1 MGEDIIKHNP
11 MLKEPI
17 LTVLALAEEAGDR
30 ATLEATALRYG
41 PSFSQAPAAV
51 IDTLVRH
58 GFLSQQS
65 YVNGEPYEGTLE
77 DMQLDESV
85 PDDAVAEVRL
95 AVTEVGR
102 ALAAAYDPASTL
114 ASLFGERPR
123 YADVFSAILD
133 AASADEGASA
143 GHRGHRGSGRAH
155 RGRRQGVPAVLPRRA
170 GMRRRHRVGRRLAHH
185 RRGPSDNCVPIVI
198 PNSRQ
203 GFTSPLSALGG
214 SSSPFAGG
222 AS

>member
-17 LTVLALAEEAGDR
+17 LTVLALAEDAGDR
-30 ATLEATALRYG
+30 ATLETTALQVWK
-41 PSFSQAPAAV
+41 PSFSQTPAAV

-58 GFLSQQS
+58 GFIAQQS

-133 AASADEGASA
+133 AASADEGASREAIEAIVEAAAPTAADGKKVYPQYFLDALECA
-143 GHRGHRGSGRAH
+143 GGIAWDGAWRTTDAGRAAAAP
-155 RGRRQGVPAVLPRRA
+155 Q
-170 GMRRRHRVGRRLAHH
+170 
-185 RRGPSDNCVPIVI
+185 S
-198 PNSRQ
+198 
-203 GFTSPLSALGG
+203 
-214 SSSPFAGG
+214 
-222 AS
+222 

>member
-17 LTVLALAEEAGDR
+17 LTMLALAEEAGDR
-30 ATLEATALRYG
+30 ATLEAMALQVWK

-58 GFLSQQS
+58 GFIAQQS

-95 AVTEVGR
+95 AVTEAGR
-102 ALAAAYDPASTL
+102 SLASSYDPASTL
-114 ASLFGERPR
+114 AALFGERPR
-123 YADVFSAILD
+123 YADVFSAILN
-133 AASADEGASA
+133 AASAADGASREAIEVIVEAAAPTAADGKKVYPQYFLDALECA
-143 GHRGHRGSGRAH
+143 GGITWDGAWRTTDAGRA
-155 RGRRQGVPAVLPRRA
+155 P
-170 GMRRRHRVGRRLAHH
+170 LA
-185 RRGPSDNCVPIVI
+185 PQS
-198 PNSRQ
+198 
-203 GFTSPLSALGG
+203 
-214 SSSPFAGG
+214 
-222 AS
+222 

>member
-30 ATLEATALRYG
+30 ATLEATALQVWE
-41 PSFSQAPAAV
+41 PFFSQAPAAV

-123 YADVFSAILD
+123 YADAFSAILD
-133 AASADEGASA
+133 AASADEGASREAIEAIVEAAAPTAADGKKVYPQYFLDALECA
-143 GHRGHRGSGRAH
+143 GGIAWDGAWRTTDAGRATT
-155 RGRRQGVPAVLPRRA
+155 AS
-170 GMRRRHRVGRRLAHH
+170 
-185 RRGPSDNCVPIVI
+185 PS
-198 PNSRQ
+198 
-203 GFTSPLSALGG
+203 
-214 SSSPFAGG
+214 
-222 AS
+222 

>member
-30 ATLEATALRYG
+30 ATLEATALQVWK

-102 ALAAAYDPASTL
+102 ALGAAYDPASTL

-133 AASADEGASA
+133 AASADEGASREAIEAIVEAAAPTAADGKKVYPQYFLDALECA
-143 GHRGHRGSGRAH
+143 GGIAWDGAWRTTDAGRATT
-155 RGRRQGVPAVLPRRA
+155 AS
-170 GMRRRHRVGRRLAHH
+170 
-185 RRGPSDNCVPIVI
+185 PS
-198 PNSRQ
+198 
-203 GFTSPLSALGG
+203 
-214 SSSPFAGG
+214 
-222 AS
+222 

>member
-1 MGEDIIKHNP
+1 MGEDII
-11 MLKEPI
+11 
-17 LTVLALAEEAGDR
+17 TVLALAEEAGDR
-30 ATLEATALRYG
+30 ATLEATALQVWK

-133 AASADEGASA
+133 AASADEGASREAIEAIVEAAAPTAADGKKVYPQYFLDALECA
-143 GHRGHRGSGRAH
+143 GGIAWDGAWRTTDAGRATT
-155 RGRRQGVPAVLPRRA
+155 AS
-170 GMRRRHRVGRRLAHH
+170 
-185 RRGPSDNCVPIVI
+185 PS
-198 PNSRQ
+198 
-203 GFTSPLSALGG
+203 
-214 SSSPFAGG
+214 
-222 AS
+222 

>member
-1 MGEDIIKHNP
+1 MQGAIMGEDIIKHNP

-17 LTVLALAEEAGDR
+17 LTVLALAEDAGDR
-30 ATLEATALRYG
+30 ATLEATALQVWK
-41 PSFSQAPAAV
+41 PSFSQTPAAV

-58 GFLSQQS
+58 GLIAQQS

-95 AVTEVGR
+95 VVTEVGR

-133 AASADEGASA
+133 AASADEGASREAIEAIVEAAAPTAADGKKVYPQYFLDALECA
-143 GHRGHRGSGRAH
+143 GGIAWDGAWRTTDAGRAAAAP
-155 RGRRQGVPAVLPRRA
+155 Q
-170 GMRRRHRVGRRLAHH
+170 
-185 RRGPSDNCVPIVI
+185 S
-198 PNSRQ
+198 
-203 GFTSPLSALGG
+203 
-214 SSSPFAGG
+214 
-222 AS
+222 

>member
-30 ATLEATALRYG
+30 ATLEATALQVWK

-58 GFLSQQS
+58 GLIAQQS
-65 YVNGEPYEGTLE
+65 YMNGEPYEGTLE

-85 PDDAVAEVRL
+85 PDDATAEVRL
-95 AVTEVGR
+95 AVTEAGR

-114 ASLFGERPR
+114 AALFGERPR
-123 YADVFSAILD
+123 YADVFSAILR
-133 AASADEGASA
+133 AASADAGASREAIEAIVEAAAPTAADGKKVYPQYFLDALECA
-143 GHRGHRGSGRAH
+143 GGIAWDGAWRTTDAGRAAIAP
-155 RGRRQGVPAVLPRRA
+155 Q
-170 GMRRRHRVGRRLAHH
+170 
-185 RRGPSDNCVPIVI
+185 S
-198 PNSRQ
+198 
-203 GFTSPLSALGG
+203 
-214 SSSPFAGG
+214 
-222 AS
+222 

>member
-17 LTVLALAEEAGDR
+17 LTVLALAEDAGDR
-30 ATLEATALRYG
+30 ATLEATALQVWK
-41 PSFSQAPAAV
+41 PSFSQTPAAV

-58 GFLSQQS
+58 GLIAQQS

-95 AVTEVGR
+95 VVTEVGR
-102 ALAAAYDPASTL
+102 ALAAVYDPASTL

-133 AASADEGASA
+133 AASADEGASREAIEAIVEAAAPTAADGKKVYPQYFLDALECA
-143 GHRGHRGSGRAH
+143 GGIAWDGAWRTTDAGRAAAAP
-155 RGRRQGVPAVLPRRA
+155 Q
-170 GMRRRHRVGRRLAHH
+170 
-185 RRGPSDNCVPIVI
+185 S
-198 PNSRQ
+198 
-203 GFTSPLSALGG
+203 
-214 SSSPFAGG
+214 
-222 AS
+222 

>member
-17 LTVLALAEEAGDR
+17 LTVLALAEDAGDR
-30 ATLEATALRYG
+30 ATLEATALQVWK
-41 PSFSQAPAAV
+41 PSFSQTPAAV

-58 GFLSQQS
+58 GFIAQQS

-102 ALAAAYDPASTL
+102 ALAAAYDPAFTL

-133 AASADEGASA
+133 AASADEGASREAIEAIVEAAAPTAADGKKVYPQYFLDALECA
-143 GHRGHRGSGRAH
+143 GGIAWDGAWRTTDAGRAAAAP
-155 RGRRQGVPAVLPRRA
+155 Q
-170 GMRRRHRVGRRLAHH
+170 
-185 RRGPSDNCVPIVI
+185 S
-198 PNSRQ
+198 
-203 GFTSPLSALGG
+203 
-214 SSSPFAGG
+214 
-222 AS
+222 

>member
-1 MGEDIIKHNP
+1 MGEDIIKHNS

-30 ATLEATALRYG
+30 ATLEATALQVWK

-133 AASADEGASA
+133 AASADEGASREAIEAIVEAAAPTAAHGKKVYPQYFLDALACA
-143 GHRGHRGSGRAH
+143 GGIAWDGAWRTTDAGRATT
-155 RGRRQGVPAVLPRRA
+155 AS
-170 GMRRRHRVGRRLAHH
+170 
-185 RRGPSDNCVPIVI
+185 PS
-198 PNSRQ
+198 
-203 GFTSPLSALGG
+203 
-214 SSSPFAGG
+214 
-222 AS
+222 

>member
-17 LTVLALAEEAGDR
+17 LTVLALAEDAGDR
-30 ATLEATALRYG
+30 ATLEATALQVWK
-41 PSFSQAPAAV
+41 PSFSQTPAAV

-58 GFLSQQS
+58 GLIAQQS

-95 AVTEVGR
+95 VVTEVGR

-133 AASADEGASA
+133 AASADEGASREAIEAIVEAAAPTAADGKKVYPQYFLDALECA
-143 GHRGHRGSGRAH
+143 GGIAWDGAWRTTDAGRAAAAP
-155 RGRRQGVPAVLPRRA
+155 Q
-170 GMRRRHRVGRRLAHH
+170 
-185 RRGPSDNCVPIVI
+185 S
-198 PNSRQ
+198 
-203 GFTSPLSALGG
+203 
-214 SSSPFAGG
+214 
-222 AS
+222 

>member
-17 LTVLALAEEAGDR
+17 LTMLALAEEAGDR
-30 ATLEATALRYG
+30 ATLEAMALQVWN

-58 GFLSQQS
+58 GFISQQS

-95 AVTEVGR
+95 AVTEAGR
-102 ALAAAYDPASTL
+102 SLASSYDPASTL
-114 ASLFGERPR
+114 AALFGERPR
-123 YADVFSAILD
+123 YADVFSAILSACAVDDGATREAIEAIVEAAAPTAADSKKVYPQYFLD
-133 AASADEGASA
+133 ALECAGGIAWDGAWRTTDA
-143 GHRGHRGSGRAH
+143 GRA
-155 RGRRQGVPAVLPRRA
+155 A
-170 GMRRRHRVGRRLAHH
+170 LA
-185 RRGPSDNCVPIVI
+185 P
-198 PNSRQ
+198 Q
-203 GFTSPLSALGG
+203 L
-214 SSSPFAGG
+214 
-222 AS
+222 